1 MENNNQNKSSMNK
14 GLRIGF
20 GLFMVI
26 VYVGMGYLFL
36 KDFFGI
42 NNQYISTPVGIVL
55 IIYGIWRGFRMYKG
69 IN

>member
-26 VYVGMGYLFL
+26 VYVGMGYLFI

-42 NNQYISTPVGIVL
+42 YNQYISIPVGIVL